1 MNFYDIVEKFGETI
15 DGAGVIVVIVGALIA
30 FAGAVIGL
38 TRHEADVYRRLRE
51 RLGRTIL
58 LGLEL
63 LVAGDIVR
71 TVAAQTHAYKRRGP
85 RRDRAHPHIP
95 EPLAGSRNHR
105 SLALAKAH
113 RINDLTTCA
122 RQARS

>member
-71 TVAAQTHAYKRRGP
+71 TVAAKPTLTSVAVLGAIVLIRTFLSLSLEVEITGRWPWQKR
-85 RRDRAHPHIP
+85 A
-95 EPLAGSRNHR
+95 ES
-105 SLALAKAH
+105 
-113 RINDLTTCA
+113 TT
-122 RQARS
+122 